1 MLINGS
7 QIVIECLIEQGVD
20 TVFGYPGGCILNI
33 YDELYKN
40 SDRITHIL
48 TAHEQG
54 ASHAADGYA
63 RATGKV
69 GVCMATSGP
78 GATNLVTGIATA
90 YMDSIPVVAITCNV
104 GKALLGRDSFQEID
118 ITGVTL
124 PITKHNFLVKD
135 IKDLAQTIRE
145 AFLIAKSGRPG
156 PVLIDIL
163 KDVTALNNMYEFEP
177 SKNPDKLALEVLNKT
192 NFKRAVT
199 VPVAKN
205 EDLAKAIEMINAA
218 ERPIIYAGG
227 GVKIS
232 GAEEELLKFA
242 EKAQIPVSESLMAR
256 DCFPAKHPLC
266 TWMVGMHGTYASNM
280 GITESDLV
288 IAIGARFSDRVYGD
302 ASKFANRARILHIDI
317 DPAEINKNIDTDASV
332 VGDVKAVLKA
342 ITPKVEKKDR
352 SQWLNQINEWKKTY
366 PSCYDKNPKDSINPK
381 FICEHIHE
389 VAGDDCF
396 ITTEVGQHQMWTAQ
410 FYPFGK
416 KRRFVTSGGLG
427 TMGYGTGAAI
437 GISLAKTGSRVVHIA
452 GDGSFRMNCN
462 ELATIGYYNLPIVIV
477 VPNNNALGNVRMWQ
491 RLFYGKRFSNTTLD
505 RGPDWVKL
513 ADAYG
518 IQGYKAT
525 NAKEFAEV
533 FDKAFKSNKPCVI
546 DATVDKDEMVLPMVP
561 GGKPIYNMIMELSK
575 EVMSND

>member
-40 SDRITHIL
+40 SNRITHIL

-135 IKDLAQTIRE
+135 ISELADTIRQ

-177 SKNPDKLALEVLNKT
+177 SKNPDKLALEAINKT
-192 NFKRAVT
+192 SFKRAVT
-199 VPVAKN
+199 VPTPN
-205 EDLAKAIEMINAA
+205 EDDIKKAAELINSA

-232 GAEEELLKFA
+232 GAEQELLAFA
-242 EKAQIPVSESLMAR
+242 EKINAPVSESLMAR
-256 DCFPAKHPLC
+256 DCFPSSHSLC

-302 ASKFANRARILHIDI
+302 ASKFAQKAKIVHIDI
-317 DPAEINKNIDTDASV
+317 DPAEINKNIETNASV
-332 VGDVKAVLKA
+332 VGDVKEVLSKL
-342 ITPKVEKKDR
+342 IPLVQKNEHKE
-352 SQWLNQINEWKKTY
+352 WINQINEWKKVY
-366 PSCYDKNPKDSINPK
+366 PDCYDKNPKDSINPK
-381 FICEHIHE
+381 FICEHIHQ

-437 GISLAKTGSRVVHIA
+437 GISLSKTGSRVVHIA

-462 ELATIGYYNLPIVIV
+462 ELATIGHYNLPIVIV
-477 VPNNNALGNVRMWQ
+477 VENNNALGNVRMWQ
-491 RLFYGKRFSNTTLD
+491 RLFYGKRFSQTTLD
-505 RGPDWVKL
+505 IGPDWVKL

-518 IQGYKAT
+518 IQGYRAT

-533 FDKAFKSNKPCVI
+533 FDKAFKSGKAAII
-546 DATVDKDEMVLPMVP
+546 DARVDRDEMVLPMVP
-561 GGKPIYNMIMELSK
+561 GGKPIYSMIMKLSA
-575 EVMSND
+575 EVMVND

>member
-1 MLINGS
+1 MKINGS

-40 SDRITHIL
+40 SDRIKHIL

-90 YMDSIPVVAITCNV
+90 YMDSIPIVAITCNV

-118 ITGVTL
+118 ITGVTM

-163 KDVTALNNMYEFEP
+163 KDVTALNVLYDFEP
-177 SKNPDKLALEVLNKT
+177 CKNPDELALEALNGTK
-192 NFKRAVT
+192 FKRAVT
-199 VPVAKN
+199 VP
-205 EDLAKAIEMINAA
+205 LAA
-218 ERPIIYAGG
+218 ENDIKKAAQLINNSERPVIYAGG

-242 EKAQIPVSESLMAR
+242 EKASIPVSESLMGR
-256 DCFPAKHPLC
+256 DLMPSSHPLC

-280 GITESDLV
+280 AITEADLV
-288 IAIGARFSDRVYGD
+288 IALGARFSDRVYGD
-302 ASKFANRARILHIDI
+302 SSEFAKKAKILHIDI
-317 DPAEINKNIDTDASV
+317 DPAEINKNIQTDASI
-332 VGDVKAVLKA
+332 VGDVKEVLKKLL
-342 ITPKVEKKDR
+342 PLVEKKEHKDWIK
-352 SQWLNQINEWKKTY
+352 QVNEWKKTY
-366 PSCYDKNPKDSINPK
+366 PSCYDKNSSDSINPK

-389 VAGDDCF
+389 VVGDDCF

-437 GISLAKTGSRVVHIA
+437 GISLSKTGSRVVHIA

-462 ELATIGYYNLPIVIV
+462 ELATISHYNLPIVIV
-477 VPNNNALGNVRMWQ
+477 VENNNALGNVRMWQ
-491 RLFYGKRFSNTTLD
+491 RLFYGKRFSQTTLD
-505 RGPDWVKL
+505 FGPDWVKL
-513 ADAYG
+513 AESYG
-518 IQGYKAT
+518 IKGYRAN
-525 NAKEFAEV
+525 NAKEFAKV
-533 FDKAFKSNKPCVI
+533 FDEAFKSGKAAVI
-546 DATVDKDEMVLPMVP
+546 DAKVDKNEMVLPMVP
-561 GGKPIYNMIMELSK
+561 GGKPVYNMILELSK
-575 EVMSND
+575 EMMD

>member
-1 MLINGS
+1 MLLNGS
-7 QIVIECLIEQGVD
+7 QIVVECLVEQGID

-40 SDRITHIL
+40 SNRITHIL

-90 YMDSIPVVAITCNV
+90 YMDSIPIVAITCNV

-135 IKDLAQTIRE
+135 IKDLAQTIRQ

-156 PVLIDIL
+156 PVLVDIL
-163 KDVTALNNMYEFEP
+163 KDVTALNNMYEFE
-177 SKNPDKLALEVLNKT
+177 SSENPDALALDSLAHNT
-192 NFKRAVT
+192 FRRAISK
-199 VPVAKN
+199 PKIN
-205 EDLAKAIEMINAA
+205 EDDIKKAAELINNA

-256 DCFPAKHPLC
+256 DCFPASNPLC

-288 IAIGARFSDRVYGD
+288 IALGARFSDRVYGD
-302 ASKFANRARILHIDI
+302 ASKFAQRAKILHIDI
-317 DPAEINKNIDTDASV
+317 DPAEINKNISADSCV
-332 VGDVKAVLKA
+332 VGDVKEVL
-342 ITPKVEKKDR
+342 EKLIPLVNEAKHID
-352 SQWLNQINEWKKTY
+352 WINQITEWKKNY
-366 PSCYDKNPKDSINPK
+366 PKTYDKNPKDSINPK
-381 FICEHIHE
+381 FICEHIHS
-389 VAGDDCF
+389 VVGDDCF

-462 ELATIGYYNLPIVIV
+462 ELATIAHYNLPIVIV
-477 VPNNNALGNVRMWQ
+477 VENNNALGNVRMWQ
-491 RLFYGKRFSNTTLD
+491 RLFYGKRFSQTTLD
-505 RGPDWVKL
+505 FGPDWVKL

-518 IQGYKAT
+518 IKGYRAT
-525 NAKEFAEV
+525 NSKEFEKV
-533 FDKAFKSNKPCVI
+533 FDEAFKSGKAAII
-546 DATVDKDEMVLPMVP
+546 DARVDKDEMVLPMVP
-561 GGKPIYNMIMELSK
+561 GGKPIYSMIMELSA
-575 EVMSND
+575 EVMN